1 MASLFCLKFS
11 QSVSKISPMRS
22 FGGFYFYSDK
32 NCGLSSLVTGDL
44 WADTDMY
51 FRCESLSE

>member
-32 NCGLSSLVTGDL
+32 KCGLSSLVTGDL
-44 WADTDMY
+44 
-51 FRCESLSE
+51 